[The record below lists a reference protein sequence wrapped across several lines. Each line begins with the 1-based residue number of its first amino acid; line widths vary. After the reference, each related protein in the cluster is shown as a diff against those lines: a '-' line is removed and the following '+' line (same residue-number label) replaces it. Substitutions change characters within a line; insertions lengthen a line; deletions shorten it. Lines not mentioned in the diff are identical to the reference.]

1 MCIRDSIYDSTK
13 RRDSFY
19 KMKQIKSSAEGKILT
34 FKSIFI
40 SDVHLGTVGCQANK
54 LLEFYKHT
62 RSENLYLVGDIF
74 DIWALKKS
82 FFWPQEHND
91 VIQKTLRKA
100 RHGTKV
106 KYITGNHDEIFRKFV
121 PINFGDVELINKC
134 IHETVDK
141 KKYVVIH
148 GDQWDGVMKYAPWL
162 SKVGAIAY
170 NFLLRLN
177 NLVNFIRNIFGKE
190 KWSLAKFLKNK
201 VKNAVKYIGD
211 YEKTVSSYGKKKNVD
226 GIICGHIHKA
236 SNQNFDGV
244 NYLNCGDWVE
254 NCTALVEHLDGKMEI
269 IKWDEIRQ
277 EVVNYR
283 TQLKEVV

>member
-1 MCIRDSIYDSTK
+1 M
-13 RRDSFY
+13 
-19 KMKQIKSSAEGKILT
+19 
-34 FKSIFI
+34 
-40 SDVHLGTVGCQANK
+40 
-54 LLEFYKHT
+54 
-62 RSENLYLVGDIF
+62 
-74 DIWALKKS
+74 
-82 FFWPQEHND
+82 
-91 VIQKTLRKA
+91 
-100 RHGTKV
+100 
-106 KYITGNHDEIFRKFV
+106 
-121 PINFGDVELINKC
+121 
-134 IHETVDK
+134 
-141 KKYVVIH
+141 
-148 GDQWDGVMKYAPWL
+148 
-162 SKVGAIAY
+162 GAIAY
-170 NFLLRLN
+170 NFLLRFN